1 MKQQTTIHI
10 SEENYN
16 EIVKLKED
24 TGRSMA
30 ELANMLLE
38 YALIRVEVQ
47 DR

>member
-1 MKQQTTIHI
+1 MKQKTTIHI

-16 EIVKLKED
+16 EIVKLKKD